1 MSNTF
6 VAPKAQE
13 FTIQNDKGEA
23 VGHIKIRPSSVLW
36 RDAEGTQ
43 WYRLRLAR
51 FIALAHEEGEL
62 VDN

>member
-13 FTIQNDKGEA
+13 VTIQNDKGEV
-23 VGHIKIRPSSVLW
+23 VGHIKIRPSNVLW

-43 WYRLRLAR
+43 WYCLKLTG
-51 FIALAHEEGEL
+51 FIALAHEEGDL